1 MSTTGLSKRGCKV
14 AKKLRLV
21 TCGWCLAKQDLFSA
35 QDAYKTTFQHNSE
48 PSIKRTKSDRKEASL
63 DPKLLKSRVDEV
75 AAKAEISE
83 RDECPP
89 PPPSPRP

>member
-1 MSTTGLSKRGCKV
+1 MV
-14 AKKLRLV
+14 AKLRKSYAWLRLR
-21 TCGWCLAKQDLFSA
+21 WCLAKRDIFSA
-35 QDAYKTTFQHNSE
+35 QDSYKTTFQHNSE
-48 PSIKRTKSDRKEASL
+48 PSIERTMSDRKEAGL

-89 PPPSPRP
+89 PQPLLVPP